1 MKKARKTYTVFQLS
15 SAVLM
20 LIALLWLTVST
31 PFVYAAQQELAKH
44 TKVIHSDESPCDE
57 EETSNSIGNTTEEK
71 KPSGNNSLSEEYLH
85 HHQYEENFFTIVS
98 QTHMCENADIYVA
111 YHGELDVPPPDLA

>member
-1 MKKARKTYTVFQLS
+1 MKKGKKTYTVFQLS

-20 LIALLWLTVST
+20 LFALLWLTIST

-44 TKVIHSDESPCDE
+44 TKVTHTEDSPCEDD
-57 EETSNSIGNTTEEK
+57 ETSNSIGNTTEEK

-85 HHQYEENFFTIVS
+85 HHHSEESFFTIIS
-98 QTHMCENADIYVA
+98 QTHTSKNAGIYVA
-111 YHGELDVPPPDLA
+111 YHGELDAPPPDLA

>member
-1 MKKARKTYTVFQLS
+1 MKKGRKTYSVFQLS

-44 TKVIHSDESPCDE
+44 TKVTHTDDSPCEE
-57 EETSNSIGNTTEEK
+57 EETSNSISNTTEEK
-71 KPSGNNSLSEEYLH
+71 KPSGNNSLTEEYLH
-85 HHQYEENFFTIVS
+85 HHQFDESFFTIVS
-98 QTHMCENADIYVA
+98 QKHKCENADIYVA
-111 YHGELDVPPPDLA
+111 YHGELDVPPPDVA